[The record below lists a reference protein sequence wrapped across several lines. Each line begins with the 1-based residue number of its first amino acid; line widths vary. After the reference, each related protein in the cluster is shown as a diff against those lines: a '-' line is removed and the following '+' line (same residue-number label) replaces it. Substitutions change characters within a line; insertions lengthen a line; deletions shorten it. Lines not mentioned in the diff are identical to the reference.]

1 MIIDNTNLARL
12 RGTGAN
18 ALIHPEMEAFARQYG
33 FAYHCHALRHANR
46 KAGEERSFWTVE
58 INFLPGRTFQDLED
72 LNRQAFQWSTARLDN
87 KPQGT
92 AA

>member
-72 LNRQAFQWSTARLDN
+72 LNRQAFQWSTARLDILH
-87 KPQGT
+87 
-92 AA
+92 AV